1 MEANPL
7 LRIPIKKVRQ
17 LSKLIARKGASTLI
31 EIDGG
36 VTNKNA
42 KALTDA
48 GADVL
53 VAGSFVFK
61 SDNQTQ
67 IIQELKTV
75 ANS

>member
-1 MEANPL
+1 L
-7 LRIPIKKVRQ
+7 KD
-17 LSKLIARKGASTLI
+17 LIIQKGANTII

-42 KALTDA
+42 RALVEA

-61 SDNQTQ
+61 AENPTATIED
-67 IIQELKTV
+67 LKKITTI
-75 ANS
+75 

>member
-1 MEANPL
+1 MKA
-7 LRIPIKKVRQ
+7 
-17 LSKLIARKGASTLI
+17 LIARKGATTLI

-42 KALTDA
+42 AQLVEA

-61 SDNQTQ
+61 AKNPIETIAD
-67 IIQELKTV
+67 LKKLT
-75 ANS
+75 AF